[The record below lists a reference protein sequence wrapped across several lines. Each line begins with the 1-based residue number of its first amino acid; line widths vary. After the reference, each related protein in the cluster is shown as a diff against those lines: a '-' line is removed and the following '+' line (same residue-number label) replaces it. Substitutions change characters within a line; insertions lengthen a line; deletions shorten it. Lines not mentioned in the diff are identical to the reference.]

1 MELIGEITSW
11 TIYFVAFRHA
21 QVFMN
26 YYLTFMNIVFITKSR
41 KPVIFNYIYQRKRTI
56 SNFDR
61 GNKKLRRNGRFFDR
75 TEWDQKIPIQAE
87 ATPKLRIGICEASV
101 ASIHKLPF
109 LRSFLLPLSKLIF
122 SCKQFL
128 GSILPWYLCLKI
140 CGKLHIPKKIMQKGT
155 PKISFQGVFLP
166 KVVLSQKRSFQLKS
180 IISNHFAE
188 N

>member
-1 MELIGEITSW
+1 MLPPPLPCP
-11 TIYFVAFRHA
+11 A
-21 QVFMN
+21 
-26 YYLTFMNIVFITKSR
+26 
-41 KPVIFNYIYQRKRTI
+41 I

-122 SCKQFL
+122 SCKQSL

-140 CGKLHIPKKIMQKGT
+140 FGKLHIPQKNHAKRNPQDFLSRCFFTQGGL
-155 PKISFQGVFLP
+155 ISKEIILIKMRV
-166 KVVLSQKRSFQLKS
+166 SFDY
-180 IISNHFAE
+180 FAE
-188 N
+188 TFNLCSTHVQLI

>member
-1 MELIGEITSW
+1 MEVW
-11 TIYFVAFRHA
+11 DAV
-21 QVFMN
+21 V
-26 YYLTFMNIVFITKSR
+26 
-41 KPVIFNYIYQRKRTI
+41 TI

-61 GNKKLRRNGRFFDR
+61 GNKKLRRNGRFFDQ

-122 SCKQFL
+122 SCKQSL

-166 KVVLSQKRSFQLKS
+166 KLLLSQKRSFQLKWVIFS
-180 IISNHFAE
+180 YVAETKVTLNIKLSN
-188 N
+188 

>member
-1 MELIGEITSW
+1 M
-11 TIYFVAFRHA
+11 
-21 QVFMN
+21 
-26 YYLTFMNIVFITKSR
+26 
-41 KPVIFNYIYQRKRTI
+41 KRQMIII

-122 SCKQFL
+122 SCKQSL
-128 GSILPWYLCLKI
+128 GSILPWYLFLKI
-140 CGKLHIPKKIMQKGT
+140 CGKLHIPKKWCKKE
-155 PKISFQGVFLP
+155 PPRFPFKVFFYPSCFYL
-166 KVVLSQKRSFQLKS
+166 KRDHSD
-180 IISNHFAE
+180 
-188 N
+188 